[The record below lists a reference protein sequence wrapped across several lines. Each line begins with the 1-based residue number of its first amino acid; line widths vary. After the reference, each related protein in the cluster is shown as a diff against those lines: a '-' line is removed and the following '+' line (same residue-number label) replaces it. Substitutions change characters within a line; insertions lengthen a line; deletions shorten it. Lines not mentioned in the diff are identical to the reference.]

1 LRVLAFPQNRS
12 AAAAAW
18 IDDGLM
24 QVCSTN
30 SLGHRCDV
38 VPREC
43 RAEDRLEFVLAGF
56 SLQLLRSLIRF
67 ALEIIDLAAHVRELP
82 LLLEIFQPMLF
93 CQSGLR
99 FRDNAIAF
107 VVESPGD
114 GELEV
119 LLLAFEVPL
128 PFSQRS
134 EE

>member
-1 LRVLAFPQNRS
+1 
-12 AAAAAW
+12 
-18 IDDGLM
+18 
-24 QVCSTN
+24 
-30 SLGHRCDV
+30 
-38 VPREC
+38 
-43 RAEDRLEFVLAGF
+43 
-56 SLQLLRSLIRF
+56 
-67 ALEIIDLAAHVRELP
+67 P

-128 PFSQRS
+128 PFSQREFGLSSTFEISGLRIQFFLQRREFLSGLLLRLFARVLARALDFIGQPALVFLLDRRLDLRAQRAS
-134 EE
+134 ERNLLAAGRAGN